1 MSRTY
6 LQLCQDVVSDLGVA
20 GGILQSTA
28 SGVNQE
34 QQRICNWVAR
44 ADLLIQNLWTDW
56 KFLWVQANGLQV
68 LAGKNTLAVTP
79 ASWAANIQSFNEESL
94 WYEPNTN
101 NAQKV
106 PWMPWDDFYVSFL
119 TQPLLSASCP
129 SAFSVDP
136 TNTIWFSQN
145 LKSNASF
152 SIQYWGVGNRM
163 TTDNATSPIPNNFD
177 DIIVERAK
185 LLYAQRENAP
195 EILTGSTAEYMDLLD
210 KMQAYCLPRN
220 RAGRTS
226 QNNRATTPTAY
237 VE

>member
-28 SGVNQE
+28 SGINQE

-44 ADLLIQNLWTDW
+44 ADLLIQNLWSDW
-56 KFLWVQANGLQV
+56 NFLWVQGSNLAV
-68 LAGKNTLAVTP
+68 LAGNNSLSITP
-79 ASWAANIQSFNEESL
+79 PAWAANIQSFNLETL
-94 WYEPNTN
+94 WYQPGTN
-101 NAQKV
+101 NAQIV
-106 PWMPWDDFYVSFL
+106 PWMKWEDFYRSFMV
-119 TQPLLSASCP
+119 QPMMTASCP
-129 SAFSVDP
+129 SCFSVDP

-145 LKSNASF
+145 LTANASF
-152 SIQYWGVGNRM
+152 AIEYWCIGNRLSG
-163 TTDNATSPIPNNFD
+163 DTSTSRVPNNFD

-185 LLYAQRENAP
+185 ILYAQRENAP

-226 QNNRATTPTAY
+226 QNNATTVPPAY

>member
-1 MSRTY
+1 MSRTF

-20 GGILQSTA
+20 GGVLQSTT
-28 SGVNQE
+28 SGTNQE
-34 QQRICNWVAR
+34 QIRICNWVAR

-56 KFLWVQANGLQV
+56 NFLWVQGSNLTV
-68 LAGKNTLAVTP
+68 NAGSNKLVITP
-79 ASWAANIQSFNEESL
+79 PTWAANIQSFNEETL
-94 WYEPNTN
+94 WYMPGTN
-101 NAQKV
+101 NAQIV
-106 PWMPWDDFYVSFL
+106 PWMKWEDFYRSFMV
-119 TQPLLSASCP
+119 QPLMTAACP
-129 SAFSVDP
+129 SVFSVDP

-145 LKSNASF
+145 L
-152 SIQYWGVGNRM
+152 
-163 TTDNATSPIPNNFD
+163 TDNATFAIEYWVVGNRLSGDTSMSPIPNNFD

-185 LLYAQRENAP
+185 ILYAQRENAP

-226 QNNRATTPTAY
+226 QNNRTTVPPAY

>member
-6 LQLCQDVVSDLGVA
+6 LQLCQDVVSDLGIA

-44 ADLLIQNLWTDW
+44 ADLLIQNLWSDW
-56 KFLWVQANGLQV
+56 NFLWVQGSNLAV
-68 LAGKNTLAVTP
+68 LAGNNSLSITP
-79 ASWAANIQSFNEESL
+79 PSWAANIQSFNLETL
-94 WYEPNTN
+94 WYQPGTN
-101 NAQKV
+101 NAQIV
-106 PWMPWDDFYVSFL
+106 PWMKWEDFYRSFMV
-119 TQPLLSASCP
+119 QPMMTASCP
-129 SAFSVDP
+129 SCFSVDP

-145 LKSNASF
+145 LLSAASF
-152 SIQYWGVGNRM
+152 AIEYWCVGNRLSG
-163 TTDNATSPIPNNFD
+163 DTSTSRVPNNFD

-185 LLYAQRENAP
+185 ILYAQRENAP

-226 QNNRATTPTAY
+226 QNNSTTVPVAY

>member
-20 GGILQSTA
+20 GGILQSTT
-28 SGVNQE
+28 SGINQE
-34 QQRICNWVAR
+34 QQRVCNWVAR
-44 ADLLIQNLWTDW
+44 ADLLIQDLWTDW
-56 KFLWVQANGLQV
+56 NFLWVYGNNLQV
-68 LAGKNTLAVTP
+68 LAGNNTLVITP
-79 ASWAANIQSFNEESL
+79 PSWAANIQSFNLETL
-94 WYEPNTN
+94 WYLPGTN
-101 NAQKV
+101 SAQKV
-106 PWMPWDDFYVSFL
+106 PWMKWEDFYTSFV
-119 TQPLLSASCP
+119 TQPTLTAACP

-136 TNTIWFSQN
+136 TMTIWFSEQ
-145 LKSNASF
+145 LTADATF
-152 SIQYWGVGNRM
+152 AIQYFCVGNRM
-163 TTDNATSPIPNNFD
+163 ATDSATSRIPTNFD

-185 LLYAQRENAP
+185 ILYAQRENAP

-226 QNNRATTPTAY
+226 QNNPSTLPTAY